1 MANNQRRAAPGA
13 LNKSQPARNQ
23 VQLKQ
28 TGPHAPQQTSG
39 PGPHINQHSAYL
51 QRIAQPKIVKPKM
64 GQSTAA
70 PKLVSGR
77 SILQPKLKN
86 VVPAANRV
94 GSPPPGAR
102 RAGVVQRACLLDCF
116 RGLFGSSS
124 SSSSRSEYVEIP
136 DRGVQ
141 SSQSSVPIR
150 IETPTLKTTFVDQTQ
165 LAKNVSLPASLNG
178 CLITTCALVI
188 FCDDDNLDC
197 YHASGGSFTSSH
209 GMRSNPTRVI
219 YVYMSLGTDSSAT
232 VDEYR
237 RNAELYRHSANRAPL
252 TFLGQQGVKSN
263 IWIDVYGPTD
273 VRPHM
278 GKFV

>member
-1 MANNQRRAAPGA
+1 MANNQRRTAPGA
-13 LNKSQPARNQ
+13 VNKPQPARNQ
-23 VQLKQ
+23 VQQLKQ
-28 TGPHAPQQTSG
+28 TRPHVQQQSSG
-39 PGPHINQHSAYL
+39 PGPHINQHSAHL
-51 QRIAQPKIVKPKM
+51 QRIVQPKMV
-64 GQSTAA
+64 QSTAA
-70 PKLVSGR
+70 PKLVPGR
-77 SILQPKLKN
+77 SILQAKIKN
-86 VVPAANRV
+86 SVPIANRV
-94 GSPPPGAR
+94 VSPPPGAR

-124 SSSSRSEYVEIP
+124 SRSDYVEIP

-141 SSQSSVPIR
+141 SSQSSAPIR

-188 FCDDDNLDC
+188 FCGDDTLDC
-197 YHASGGSFTSSH
+197 YHASGGSFTSGH

-219 YVYMSLGTDSSAT
+219 YVYMSLDSDLSAT